1 MADKG
6 DGGARVRRPV
16 QAPESLMAG
25 RCFKPSKDVILDEY
39 CYLYQEYMR
48 LRDKCEQPA
57 DEPCHLGEKSQQEP
71 KTAPED
77 LGENEGERTSP
88 SAEKGSVPDF
98 LDRDAVSGPQA
109 RPDGPPIP
117 DVRFAMSDVA
127 DEGQRASQRTDG
139 ASEELA
145 RAKVELNDAT
155 EQLRQVRRELDGMRR
170 QRDKLAELLHNSEIS
185 VRESNNKRVRLDGA
199 LASTEGELRVAKEQ
213 VAQLKDELHD
223 LRERRYLETDE
234 RIRKRQGDFRAELAS
249 ARADAELRQA
259 EFKGMGDKV
268 KQELR
273 ASANDMSSRAFKE
286 VDRAIENLGTF
297 REQLMG
303 DLRDWQGD
311 VLAKEFSG
319 LGLFVQFFY
328 RILGDLKREAKLLP
342 PDADELSRAID
353 AMQQLTVRLEDG
365 CGELGLRFKWAHP
378 GDPFNPGIAHDL
390 LSEDERPDAPEG
402 AQLYVSECVAPEIL
416 IEIAGGRER
425 RLRRAIVRVSTEANH
440 D

>member
-6 DGGARVRRPV
+6 DGGMRVRRV
-16 QAPESLMAG
+16 TKWVD
-25 RCFKPSKDVILDEY
+25 RCTE
-39 CYLYQEYMR
+39 
-48 LRDKCEQPA
+48 
-57 DEPCHLGEKSQQEP
+57 G
-71 KTAPED
+71 
-77 LGENEGERTSP
+77 GERTSP

-98 LDRDAVSGPQA
+98 LDRDAVSGLRT
-109 RPDGPPIP
+109 RPDGPPMP
-117 DVRFAMSDVA
+117 DVRPATSDVA
-127 DEGQRASQRTDG
+127 DEGLRTDG

-145 RAKVELNDAT
+145 RVKVELNDVT
-155 EQLRQVRRELDGMRR
+155 ERLRQVSCELDSMRR
-170 QRDKLAELLHNSEIS
+170 QRDERAVQLSQVRFELDDMREQCAELTELLHNSELA
-185 VRESNNKRVRLDGA
+185 VKERNDERVRLDGA

-223 LRERRYLETDE
+223 LRECRYLETDE
-234 RIRKRQGDFRAELAS
+234 RIRKLQGDFRAELTS

-328 RILGDLKREAKLLP
+328 RILGDLKREAELLP

-365 CGELGLRFKWAHP
+365 CGELGLRFKWARP

-425 RLRRAIVRVSTEANH
+425 RLRRAVVRISTEANH